1 MSLVEAIEWTQ
12 SILGVKEGAIL
23 ISLAEVGME
32 MRLEGKSTDERTG
45 KFVFS
50 VSKKFLYNIHYDLI
64 KNVVDIVIEM
74 KSNSCH

>member
-45 KFVFS
+45 KFVLAS
-50 VSKKFLYNIHYDLI
+50 VRKFCIISTPISSRMLSI
-64 KNVVDIVIEM
+64 
-74 KSNSCH
+74 